1 MTRQSENKKTVR
13 HFQCRDYLWDVFE
26 QMSAEL
32 ECSTDYLIN
41 EAMRQY
47 ARSRNYGTN
56 RSAQQRE
63 RSAPPPPPRSAP
75 APAPGGGIPSLRS
88 GVGRP
93 PLPSPPA
100 PTARKPEAPRYQARS
115 AAPYPPSPAPM
126 RAPSVPPPPPPV
138 RPQQPMGPSRPRVSS
153 PPPLPGS
160 GRGPVAA
167 VQRAYRPPLYVIFN
181 NQRIPVTKDEFVIGR
196 SAKAA
201 DLPIKDGNISR
212 RHAAVVFQDG
222 LFYIKDLGSTN
233 GIEFQGRNIDSKS
246 IDEGDIFRLCDYELR
261 FTYR

>member
-56 RSAQQRE
+56 RSGQPQQPQARE
-63 RSAPPPPPRSAP
+63 YSTPSPLPSLST
-75 APAPGGGIPSLRS
+75 PAPGGGGSIPSLRS

-100 PTARKPEAPRYQARS
+100 PTARKPEAPRLQSRHS
-115 AAPYPPSPAPM
+115 APYAPQAT
-126 RAPSVPPPPPPV
+126 RAPS
-138 RPQQPMGPSRPRVSS
+138 
-153 PPPLPGS
+153 
-160 GRGPVAA
+160 
-167 VQRAYRPPLYVIFN
+167 
-181 NQRIPVTKDEFVIGR
+181 
-196 SAKAA
+196 
-201 DLPIKDGNISR
+201 
-212 RHAAVVFQDG
+212 
-222 LFYIKDLGSTN
+222 
-233 GIEFQGRNIDSKS
+233 S
-246 IDEGDIFRLCDYELR
+246 IIAQAILELVEER
-261 FTYR
+261 FAPCQTS